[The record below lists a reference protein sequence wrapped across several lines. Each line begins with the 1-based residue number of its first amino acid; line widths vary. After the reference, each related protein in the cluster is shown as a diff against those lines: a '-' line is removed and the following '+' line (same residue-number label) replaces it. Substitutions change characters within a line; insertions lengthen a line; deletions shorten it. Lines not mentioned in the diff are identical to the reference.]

1 MDIILAMESI
11 IMNLK
16 IETERITSTSN
27 NPIIINFTS
36 TMQTFLENLTITVQN
51 TKETFIFICNISTF
65 GTVSDLTTND
75 MVFLGTSIVI

>member
-27 NPIIINFTS
+27 NPIVINFTS

-51 TKETFIFICNISTF
+51 TKETFILICNISTS
-65 GTVSDLTTND
+65 GSVSDLTTTD
-75 MVFLGTSIVI
+75 MVFLGTSIV